1 MNKLLSFRLV
11 TAMAFSA
18 LFFCTTSCHSQD
30 NSEKKG
36 NTTTGELPVSIN
48 GTITKAVNGMVYLER
63 MNDRNLGVK
72 VDSAEISPN
81 KTFSLNFA
89 IPDPGIYQLNVAN
102 QQMIGLILEGGEKL
116 TVTADGEMPE
126 QGVPAFKIV
135 GSQTMDKFNAIAT
148 ESQNFGKQS
157 AVLQEEFQKAN
168 EKRKNEIRVSYQQL
182 YDSYR
187 ATIIPQIE
195 SLGTSLAAIIAANNF
210 LNPETDS
217 EFMVKLADK
226 IKAENKN
233 HYFANLFIQQ
243 MARKSGGSV
252 GSMAP
257 DFQLVDLSGK
267 TVKLSELRGKTVIID
282 FWATW
287 CGPCIMSFPG
297 MKQAM
302 DKYADN
308 PNVKF
313 LFVNTFERVSEDQ
326 WKDNVNTFVTRRGF
340 QYLNPVLD
348 IGSQTALSYGVE
360 GIPAKFCIDAEGK
373 IKHKSTGYL
382 GSSDAVFK
390 EMVEWV
396 EGK

>member
-1 MNKLLSFRLV
+1 MNRLFSIRLV
-11 TAMAFSA
+11 A
-18 LFFCTTSCHSQD
+18 LVATFAVFLCTTSCHSQ
-30 NSEKKG
+30 NKSTAATPQTAG
-36 NTTTGELPVSIN
+36 LPVSIN
-48 GTITKAVNGMVYLER
+48 GTVVKATKGIVYLER
-63 MNDRNLGVK
+63 MNDRNLAVK
-72 VDSAEISPN
+72 IDSTEISPS
-81 KTFSLNFA
+81 KSFAFKFS
-89 IPDPGIYQLNVAN
+89 IPEPGIYQLNISN
-102 QQMIGLILEGGEKL
+102 EQTIGLLLEGGENI

-126 QGVPAFKIV
+126 QGVPSFQIS
-135 GSQTMDKFNAIAT
+135 GSKTMEKFTAIAN
-148 ESQNFGKQS
+148 ESQNFGRQS
-157 AVLQEEFQKAN
+157 AAIQEEFQKAN
-168 EKRKNEIRVSYQQL
+168 EKRKNELRASYQTL

-187 ATIIPQIE
+187 ANVLPQIE
-195 SLGTSLAAIIAANNF
+195 ELGTSLAGIIATNNF

-217 EFMVKLADK
+217 EFMTSLAEKL
-226 IKAENKN
+226 KAENKT
-233 HYFANLFIQQ
+233 HFFAKLFIQQ

-326 WKDNVNTFVTRRGF
+326 WKDNVSTFVTRRGF

-348 IGSQTALSYGVE
+348 IGNQTALSYGVE